1 MRILLAVVVAYVA
14 LVLCSCI
21 RTGICAK
28 RMLKPIGFVVSPRD
42 AFHNISGR
50 AKTPHEKPYTP
61 LHNFV
66 NKNVLTD
73 AIQTAMDVSEQT
85 SDIHM
90 SGEVTT
96 PKTSSIK
103 KANFNENCQRN
114 DQCGWMTGGDLPLQC
129 LSERCDCPFG
139 YIFVER
145 PYVNPG
151 CYRKAMLFGN
161 CQVNEQCTTSNT
173 LCSGNGKCLCGFEYY
188 FRYGEGCIKN
198 SLDSKVKHVYT
209 AAMISAA
216 CLMIA
221 IFGILLTCIIR
232 RSFSGRQTNTEQGNS
247 RINEVFT
254 ISDEMGAIR
263 ALDKPP
269 TYDEVIKREREVLGI
284 PPPEYADT
292 VIAGQID
299 PSLQSCNNLERQ
311 PRNHGSNS
319 TTTTE
324 LKDSMVTIGNQNSNS
339 TSELTNLEGESAT
352 NTFITHM
359 SITSYGESDQQQQ
372 EHISPVESATDTIP
386 KDNVVDVEV
395 GPTSRPSTSYVKYY
409 DNPIFPSQ

>member
-151 CYRKAMLFGN
+151 CYRKD
-161 CQVNEQCTTSNT
+161 
-173 LCSGNGKCLCGFEYY
+173 
-188 FRYGEGCIKN
+188 

>member
-103 KANFNENCQRN
+103 
-114 DQCGWMTGGDLPLQC
+114 
-129 LSERCDCPFG
+129 
-139 YIFVER
+139 
-145 PYVNPG
+145 
-151 CYRKAMLFGN
+151 KAMLFGN